1 MRLLKHRRGARMEIN
16 MTPMIDVTFLLLIF
30 FMTVN
35 QMSRTNKEA
44 IPLPALQGTQDQSEG
59 TLTINVDLAGQIIVS
74 ANPVSLTELVGLVS
88 GALRDAGNN
97 PEQVTIV
104 LRAHRDGNCR
114 TVNEVIRTL
123 NKLQITRVRLAVE
136 SAP

>member
-1 MRLLKHRRGARMEIN
+1 MRLTKIHRTKLEIN

-35 QMSRTNKEA
+35 QMSKANKEP
-44 IPLPALQGTQDQSEG
+44 IPLPAAKGTQDQSEG
-59 TLTINVDLAGQIIVS
+59 SLTINVDLAGQIIVS
-74 ANPVSLTELVGLVS
+74 SNPVSLNELVGLVS
-88 GALRDAGNN
+88 RALADVAGR

-104 LRAHRDGNCR
+104 LRAHRDGSCK
-114 TVNEVIRTL
+114 TVNDVIRLL
-123 NKLQITRVRLAVE
+123 NKLKITRVRLAVE

>member
-1 MRLLKHRRGARMEIN
+1 

-35 QMSRTNKEA
+35 QMSRTNKAA
-44 IPLPALQGTQDQSEG
+44 IPLPAAKGTQDQSEG
-59 TLTINVDLAGQIIVS
+59 SLTINVDLAGQIIVS
-74 ANPVSLTELVGLVS
+74 ANPVNMNQLVGLVS
-88 GALRDAGNN
+88 RAIADAGNEPQN
-97 PEQVTIV
+97 VTIV
-104 LRAHRDGNCR
+104 LRAHRDGDCR

>member
-1 MRLLKHRRGARMEIN
+1 

-44 IPLPALQGTQDQSEG
+44 IPLPAAKGTQDQSEG
-59 TLTINVDLAGQIIVS
+59 NLTINIDLAGQIIVS
-74 ANPVSLTELVGLVS
+74 ANPVSLTELVGMLDRAVRE
-88 GALRDAGNN
+88 ARNQPDN
-97 PEQVTIV
+97 VTIV
-104 LRAHRDGNCR
+104 LRAHRDGDCR
-114 TVNEVIRTL
+114 TVNEVVRTL
-123 NKLQITRVRLAVE
+123 NKLQIKRVRMAVE